1 MSIIKSNTTDVP
13 QSAKQVYDFVADLNN
28 LESLMPKEVEE
39 WKSETDNCEFTL
51 KGMAKLG
58 MKIKETKEYE
68 LVQFESTDVS
78 PFAFTLNC
86 NIENTDNVNT
96 SKVNMVLEADLN
108 PMLSMLATGPL
119 TNFLNILIENYKKN
133 LIA

>member
-1 MSIIKSNTTDVP
+1 MSTIKSNTSEIP
-13 QSAKQVYDFVADLNN
+13 QSAKQVYDFVVDLNN
-28 LESLMPKEVEE
+28 LESLMPKEVGE

-58 MKIKETKEYE
+58 MKIKETKEPE
-68 LVQFESTDVS
+68 MIQLESTDVS

-86 NIENTDNVNT
+86 NIESTDDANK

-119 TNFLNILIENYKKN
+119 TNFLNVLIENYKKN
-133 LIA
+133 LIT